1 MSSLFSSSF
10 YTLTLQVSA
19 SALIGYL
26 CPSAILLAGALG
38 ALAPHTIDGA
48 KHIWFKFIKELF

>member
-1 MSSLFSSSF
+1 MSSSSI
-10 YTLTLQVSA
+10 YTFTIQVSA

-38 ALAPHTIDGA
+38 ALAPFTIDGA
-48 KHIWFKFIKELF
+48 KHLWVKFIKGLF